1 MSGVR
6 FSVALLAALAL
17 SGGAFGQN
25 APERFWLAGL
35 YDGNRVVIY
44 FDAVKLGLTSPPGAR
59 SIPPP
64 PGARKIAPPAAFGFF
79 DPMELAPDYVAGLQ
93 KKPGAERF
101 AVGDRYD
108 LLMGRGEVTTVKVT
122 TLVGCPGDEQTGNDS
137 YIGALAKLERSNS
150 FLPLSPAYYLVRRHR
165 EAQSRTPGSPLPI
178 PVIEK
183 EGGLID
189 APAAFD
195 IETKIARIMDK
206 QMTLKANA
214 AERALAGAASP
225 ALSVQQFRI
234 AGGDIRYYVRA
245 VWKSGRETK
254 RQQPYS
260 LGAWISSA
268 PEPRLLALEARTT
281 IYGDFGLPQLLNA
294 VSLGSGTTG
303 IIARIEWLDSAALR
317 LLVYRDGVGV
327 KNMRVLQDISAG
339 E

>member
-234 AGGDIRYYVRA
+234 AGGDIRYVRPGGLEIGQRDEA
-245 VWKSGRETK
+245 PAALLPGRLDLVRSGTPPSR
-254 RQQPYS
+254 
-260 LGAWISSA
+260 
-268 PEPRLLALEARTT
+268 
-281 IYGDFGLPQLLNA
+281 
-294 VSLGSGTTG
+294 LGSSHHYLWGLRASPTPQ
-303 IIARIEWLDSAALR
+303 RRQSWLRDDGN
-317 LLVYRDGVGV
+317 YR
-327 KNMRVLQDISAG
+327 AH
-339 E
+339 